1 MAARGAF
8 ARCFMLAP
16 LTRTSDEGEHMASYW
31 IWWIIAGALVIAEL
45 LTGTFFLLA
54 LGVAFAIGGIAA
66 LLGATFEIQ
75 LVIAGVVAM
84 AGVFLAHR
92 WRRRQVPAAQDPPFD
107 IGQTVRVQ
115 AWNPDGTARVAYRG
129 TLWQAVMAGPDV
141 SRGDTMVI
149 VGVRGSTL
157 VIADRPR

>member
-1 MAARGAF
+1 MDA
-8 ARCFMLAP
+8 
-16 LTRTSDEGEHMASYW
+16 YW
-31 IWWIIAGALVIAEL
+31 IWWIIAGALVVAEL

-54 LGVAFAIGGIAA
+54 LGVAFAIGGVAA
-66 LLGATFEIQ
+66 LLGAAFEIQ
-75 LVIAGVVAM
+75 LVVAGVVAV

-92 WRRRQVPAAQDPPFD
+92 WRRKRAPAAQDPPFD

-129 TLWQAVMAGPDV
+129 TLWQAERAGPDV
-141 SRGDTMVI
+141 PQGERMVI

-157 VIADRPR
+157 VIADRVR